1 MIRIILEER
10 KGFSES
16 RDSFEKPF
24 HVLRS
29 HLCRLHYLSTTH
41 FTIL

>member
-24 HVLRS
+24 HVLLWS
-29 HLCRLHYLSTTH
+29 HLRLPHHSTTC
-41 FTIL
+41 FTIP